1 MSTSTPP
8 RIWTSTLTPKK
19 GEMVRVRAQISHRME
34 TGLRLDEHGQIKPRD
49 IVTRF
54 EAHPSLLA
62 GLSKIPAYIDQD
74 YSLIDQAVENIQ
86 RDNLTPKKIAD
97 VIGRLLAE
105 GISSPPRSRA
115 TPSCSSSMS
124 PSPA

>member
-54 EAHPSLLA
+54 EAHLGNGLLYA
-62 GLSKIPAYIDQD
+62 WEPGPATARNPYIEFTFLARESGELRLSWKGD
-74 YSLIDQAVENIQ
+74 
-86 RDNLTPKKIAD
+86 
-97 VIGRLLAE
+97 E
-105 GISSPPRSRA
+105 GFTLEA
-115 TPSCSSSMS
+115 TRTITVQ
-124 PSPA
+124 